1 MNIWEELMK
10 KILLSTAVAA
20 ATFLGTATGAMADWK
35 PNGPIKLMIAFA
47 AGGGA
52 DAIARAVGDELQKR
66 HGWEVQPQ
74 QVTGGG
80 GLKLAAA
87 MKGEPND
94 GTTIGMAVTET
105 YGYNMVAN
113 PGAGVSLNDV
123 TPLTTVAGFQMG
135 IVSKADKGWKTI
147 DDVFAAA
154 KAGETIRF
162 GTMSPKL
169 SDLAFLLSEA
179 NGVEF
184 NIVEVKGGKAVMN
197 GVNAGDMDLGF
208 MAGIQ
213 AKGVA
218 AGDLVNLASALTMPL
233 VQTPDAPLIGER
245 GVPFGADGYFLFA
258 APAGL
263 DAEARTALTNAIIEI
278 VQDDT
283 TKAGGI
289 IKKAFGGAA
298 VISGADAETLLAK
311 DVKDAAALI
320 KAVQ

>member
-1 MNIWEELMK
+1 MK
-10 KILLSTAVAA
+10 SFVLSAAIAAV
-20 ATFLGTATGAMADWK
+20 TMLGTATGALAEWK

-52 DAIARAVGDELQKR
+52 DTIARAVGDELQKR
-66 HGWEVQPQ
+66 HGWEIQPQ

-87 MKGEPND
+87 MKSEPSD
-94 GTTIGMAVTET
+94 GTTIGMAITES

-113 PGAGVSLNDV
+113 PGAGITLADV

-135 IVSKADKGWKTI
+135 VVAKTSKGWKTI
-147 DDVFAAA
+147 DDVIAAA
-154 KAGETIRF
+154 KAGETLRF
-162 GTMSPKL
+162 GTMTPKL
-169 SDLAFLLSEA
+169 SDLAFLLSDA
-179 NGVEF
+179 NNLNL

-197 GVNAGDMDLGF
+197 GVNAGDLDLGF

-218 AGDLVNLASALTMPL
+218 SGDLVNLASALTVPL
-233 VQTPDAPLIGER
+233 AQTPEAPLMMDR

-258 APAGL
+258 APPGL
-263 DAEARTALTNAIIEI
+263 DPAARKALTDAIIE
-278 VQDDT
+278 VVSDPS

-289 IKKAFGGAA
+289 IKKAFGGTSIIKGSDVEA
-298 VISGADAETLLAK
+298 LLEA
-311 DVKDAAALI
+311 DVKAAKELI
-320 KAVQ
+320 KAAQ

>member
-1 MNIWEELMK
+1 MK
-10 KILLSTAVAA
+10 KFLLTTAVAA
-20 ATFLGTATGAMADWK
+20 ATILGTATGAMAEWK

-52 DAIARAVGDELQKR
+52 DTIARAVGDELQKR

-87 MKGEPND
+87 MKSEPND

-113 PGAGVSLNDV
+113 PGAGVSLADV
-123 TPLTTVAGFQMG
+123 TPLTTAAGFQMG
-135 IVSKADKGWKTI
+135 IVSKSSKGWKTI
-147 DDVFAAA
+147 DDVLAAG

-169 SDLAFLLSEA
+169 SDIAFLLGDA
-179 NGVEF
+179 NGVDF

-218 AGDLVNLASALTMPL
+218 AGDLVNLASALTVPL
-233 VQTPDAPLIGER
+233 AQTPDAPLIGDR

-258 APAGL
+258 APANL
-263 DAEARTALTNAIIEI
+263 DPAARDALTNAIIEI
-278 VQDDT
+278 VTDES

-298 VISGADAETLLAK
+298 TINGAELEALLAS
-311 DVKDAAALI
+311 DVAAAGELI
-320 KAVQ
+320 KAAQ

>member
-52 DAIARAVGDELQKR
+52 DTIARAVGDELQKR

-298 VISGADAETLLAK
+298 VISGADAEALLAK

>member
-1 MNIWEELMK
+1 MK

-52 DAIARAVGDELQKR
+52 DTIARAVGDELQKR

-263 DAEARTALTNAIIEI
+263 NAEARTALTNAIIEI

-298 VISGADAETLLAK
+298 VISGADAEALLAK

>member
-1 MNIWEELMK
+1 MK

-52 DAIARAVGDELQKR
+52 DTIARAVGDELQKR

-298 VISGADAETLLAK
+298 VISGVDAEALLAK

>member
-1 MNIWEELMK
+1 MK

-20 ATFLGTATGAMADWK
+20 VTFFGTATGAMADWK

-52 DAIARAVGDELQKR
+52 DTIARAVGDELQKR

-135 IVSKADKGWKTI
+135 IVSKSDKGWKTI

-154 KAGETIRF
+154 KSGETIRF

-233 VQTPDAPLIGER
+233 VQTPDAPLIGDR

-263 DAEARTALTNAIIEI
+263 NDEARTALTNAIIEI
-278 VQDDT
+278 VQDDS

-298 VISGADAETLLAK
+298 VISGADAEALLAK

>member
-1 MNIWEELMK
+1 MK
-10 KILLSTAVAA
+10 HLLRSMLVASVALVTVSSAAVAE
-20 ATFLGTATGAMADWK
+20 WK

-52 DAIARAVGDELQKR
+52 DTIARAVGDELQKR
-66 HGWEVQPQ
+66 HGWEIQPQ

-87 MKGEPND
+87 MKDEPND

-113 PGAGVSLNDV
+113 PGAGVSLDDV

-135 IVSKADKGWKTI
+135 VVAKSSKGWKTI
-147 DDVFAAA
+147 DDVLAAA
-154 KAGETIRF
+154 KAGEQLRF

-169 SDLAFLLSEA
+169 SDLAFLLGDA
-179 NGVEF
+179 NNVEF

-218 AGDLVNLASALTMPL
+218 SGDLVNLASALTTPL
-233 VQTPDAPLIGER
+233 AQTPDAPLIGDR

-263 DAEARTALTNAIIEI
+263 DAEARKAITDAIIEI
-278 VQDDT
+278 VSDES

-289 IKKAFGGAA
+289 IKKAFGGTAIIA
-298 VISGADAETLLAK
+298 GADAEALLESDAK
-311 DVKDAAALI
+311 AAVDLI
-320 KAVQ
+320 KAAQ

>member
-1 MNIWEELMK
+1 MK
-10 KILLSTAVAA
+10 KLFLTAAIAA
-20 ATFLGTATGAMADWK
+20 VTFLGATSGAMAEWK

-52 DAIARAVGDELQKR
+52 DTIARAVGDELQKR
-66 HGWEVQPQ
+66 HGWEIQPQ

-123 TPLTTVAGFQMG
+123 TALTTVAGFQMG
-135 IVSKADKGWKTI
+135 IVAKADKGWKTI
-147 DDVFAAA
+147 DDVLAAA
-154 KAGETIRF
+154 KSGEAIRF

-169 SDLAFLLSEA
+169 SDLAFLLGDA

-197 GVNAGDMDLGF
+197 GVNAGDIDVGF

-218 AGDLVNLASALTMPL
+218 SGDLVNLASALTVPL
-233 VQTPDAPLIGER
+233 VQTPDAPLIGDR

-263 DAEARTALTNAIIEI
+263 DAEARSALTNAIAEI
-278 VQDDT
+278 VQDES

-289 IKKAFGGAA
+289 IKKAVGGAA
-298 VISGADAETLLAK
+298 VINGSAVDALLEKDVADAAE
-311 DVKDAAALI
+311 LI
-320 KAVQ
+320 KAAQ

>member
-1 MNIWEELMK
+1 MK

-52 DAIARAVGDELQKR
+52 DTIARAVGDELQKR

-298 VISGADAETLLAK
+298 VISGADAEALLAK

>member
-1 MNIWEELMK
+1 MK

-52 DAIARAVGDELQKR
+52 DTIARAVGDELQKR

>member
-1 MNIWEELMK
+1 MK
-10 KILLSTAVAA
+10 SFVLSAAIAAV
-20 ATFLGTATGAMADWK
+20 TMLGTATGALAEWK

-52 DAIARAVGDELQKR
+52 DTIARAVGDELQKR
-66 HGWEVQPQ
+66 HGWEIQPQ

-87 MKGEPND
+87 MKSEPSD
-94 GTTIGMAVTET
+94 GTTIGMAITES

-113 PGAGVSLNDV
+113 PGAGITLADV

-135 IVSKADKGWKTI
+135 VVAKTSKGWKTI
-147 DDVFAAA
+147 DDVIAAA
-154 KAGETIRF
+154 KAGETLRF
-162 GTMSPKL
+162 GTMTPKL
-169 SDLAFLLSEA
+169 SDLAFLLSDA
-179 NGVEF
+179 NNLNL

-197 GVNAGDMDLGF
+197 GVNAGDLDLGF

-218 AGDLVNLASALTMPL
+218 SGDLVNLASALTVPL
-233 VQTPDAPLIGER
+233 AQTPEAPLMMDR

-258 APAGL
+258 APPGL
-263 DAEARTALTNAIIEI
+263 DPAARKALTDAIIE
-278 VQDDT
+278 VVSDPS

-289 IKKAFGGAA
+289 IKKAFGGTSIIMGSDVEA
-298 VISGADAETLLAK
+298 LLEA
-311 DVKDAAALI
+311 DVKAAKELI
-320 KAVQ
+320 KAAQ

>member
-52 DAIARAVGDELQKR
+52 DTIARAVGDELQKR

-298 VISGADAETLLAK
+298 VISGVDAEALLAK

>member
-1 MNIWEELMK
+1 MK
-10 KILLSTAVAA
+10 KLFLTAAIAA
-20 ATFLGTATGAMADWK
+20 VTFLGATSGAMAEWK

-52 DAIARAVGDELQKR
+52 DTIARAVGDELQKR
-66 HGWEVQPQ
+66 HGWEIQPQ

-123 TPLTTVAGFQMG
+123 TALTTVAGFQMG
-135 IVSKADKGWKTI
+135 IVAKADKGWKTI
-147 DDVFAAA
+147 DDVLAAA
-154 KAGETIRF
+154 KSGEAIRF

-169 SDLAFLLSEA
+169 SDLAFLLGDA

-197 GVNAGDMDLGF
+197 GVNAGDIDVGF

-218 AGDLVNLASALTMPL
+218 SGDLVNLASALTVPL
-233 VQTPDAPLIGER
+233 VQTPDAPLIGDR

-263 DAEARTALTNAIIEI
+263 DAEARSALTNAIAEI
-278 VQDDT
+278 VQDES

-298 VISGADAETLLAK
+298 VINGSAVDALLEKDVADAAE
-311 DVKDAAALI
+311 LI
-320 KAVQ
+320 KAAQ

>member
-1 MNIWEELMK
+1 MK
-10 KILLSTAVAA
+10 HLLGSMLVASVALVTVSTAAVAE
-20 ATFLGTATGAMADWK
+20 WK
-35 PNGPIKLMIAFA
+35 PNGPIKMMIAFA

-52 DAIARAVGDELQKR
+52 DTIARAVGDELQKR
-66 HGWEVQPQ
+66 HGWEIQPQ

-87 MKGEPND
+87 MKDEPND

-113 PGAGVSLNDV
+113 PGAGVSLDDV
-123 TPLTTVAGFQMG
+123 TTLTTVAGFQMG
-135 IVSKADKGWKTI
+135 VVAKSSKGWKTI
-147 DDVFAAA
+147 DDVLAAA
-154 KAGETIRF
+154 KAGEQVRF

-169 SDLAFLLSEA
+169 SDLAFLLGDA
-179 NGVEF
+179 NNVEF

-218 AGDLVNLASALTMPL
+218 SGDLVNLASALTTPL
-233 VQTPDAPLIGER
+233 AQTPDAPLIGDR

-263 DAEARTALTNAIIEI
+263 GAEARKAITDAIIEI
-278 VQDDT
+278 VSDES

-289 IKKAFGGAA
+289 IKKAFGGTAIIA
-298 VISGADAETLLAK
+298 GADADALLESNAK
-311 DVKDAAALI
+311 AAVDLI
-320 KAVQ
+320 KAAQ

>member
-1 MNIWEELMK
+1 MK
-10 KILLSTAVAA
+10 KILMAATIAAFTTFSMIGSAA
-20 ATFLGTATGAMADWK
+20 AEWK

-52 DAIARAVGDELQKR
+52 DTIARAVGNELQAR
-66 HGWEVQPQ
+66 HGWEIIPQ

-80 GLKLAAA
+80 GVKLAKALA
-87 MKGEPND
+87 TEPND
-94 GTTIGMAVTET
+94 GTVIGMAVTESF
-105 YGYNMVAN
+105 GYNLAAAGDIGIT
-113 PGAGVSLNDV
+113 GADF

-135 IVSKADKGWKTI
+135 VVAKTSKGWKNI

-154 KAGETIRF
+154 KAGETLRF
-162 GTMSPKL
+162 GSMSPRL
-169 SDLAFLLSEA
+169 SDLAFLLAEA

-218 AGDLVNLASALTMPL
+218 AGDLVNLASALSAPL
-233 VQTPDAPLIGER
+233 VQTPDAPTFAQL
-245 GVPFGADGYFLFA
+245 GVPFNADGFFMFT

-263 DAEARTALTNAIIEI
+263 PAEAREALTEAIIA
-278 VQDDT
+278 VVSDT
-283 TKAGGI
+283 DTKAGGI
-289 IKKAFGGAA
+289 IKKAFGGPA
-298 VISGADAETLLAK
+298 IIKGADL
-311 DVKDAAALI
+311 DDRIAADYEAASALMN
-320 KAVQ
+320 AAQ

>member
-35 PNGPIKLMIAFA
+35 QNGPIKLMIAFA

-52 DAIARAVGDELQKR
+52 DTIARAVGDELQKR

-263 DAEARTALTNAIIEI
+263 NAEARTALTNAIIEI

-298 VISGADAETLLAK
+298 VISGADAEALLAK

>member
-1 MNIWEELMK
+1 MK

-52 DAIARAVGDELQKR
+52 DTIARAVGDELQKR

-245 GVPFGADGYFLFA
+245 GVPFGADDYFLFA

-263 DAEARTALTNAIIEI
+263 NAEARTALTNAIIEI

-298 VISGADAETLLAK
+298 VISGADAEALLAK

>member
-1 MNIWEELMK
+1 MK
-10 KILLSTAVAA
+10 KLLIALTVA
-20 ATFLGTATGAMADWK
+20 TATSLSAAGSALADWQ

-52 DAIARAVGDELQKR
+52 DTIARAVGDELQKR

-87 MKGEPND
+87 MKDEPND

-135 IVSKADKGWKTI
+135 IVAKSSKGWKTI
-147 DDVFAAA
+147 DDVLAAA

-169 SDLAFLLSEA
+169 SDIAFLLGDA
-179 NGVEF
+179 NNVDF

-218 AGDLVNLASALTMPL
+218 SGDLVNLASALTVPL
-233 VQTPDAPLIGER
+233 VQTPDAPLIGDR

-263 DAEARTALTNAIIEI
+263 NDEARNALTEAIIA
-278 VQDDT
+278 VVNDPS

-289 IKKAFGGAA
+289 IKKAFGGTAIIKGGEVEA
-298 VISGADAETLLAK
+298 LLES
-311 DVKDAAALI
+311 DVAAAAELI